1 MRKLTLV
8 QISYWVDFLIL
19 YPIYMMTGSFH
30 ILLFEGTL
38 HVNKIYVW
46 FKVANI
52 THALPIPV
60 DRKTDFT
67 LKQVAVLCFH
77 DTIAR
82 IHTGVK
88 FSPQYNN
95 WGELTPGWLTP
106 AGQFVV
112 VSCKQ
117 M

>member
-60 DRKTDFT
+60 DQKTDFT
-67 LKQVAVLCFH
+67 LKRVVVLCFH

-82 IHTGVK
+82 FHTGVK